1 MAKSKALGKG
11 LSALLGSGAEGRFQS
26 EKLVR
31 VPVKNIRPD
40 PGQPRKEM
48 DEEGL
53 SSLAASIRIHGILQ
67 PLLLKALGDEFQIV
81 AGERRWRAALM
92 ADLQEVPA
100 RVIDVSEAALREIS
114 LIENIQREDL
124 SPLEIAAALQALMKT
139 FDLTQEDIAERIGW
153 NRTTVAN
160 RLRLLNLPDA
170 VKEMLANDGI
180 SEGHARVLLALKTH
194 ESMMEFAARASDG
207 KMTVRQLEL
216 EIKADKEGEKEDK
229 KQDKPLPRSL
239 LKVRLSQ
246 NLQIFAKA
254 HGLKIKVDRQ
264 GDAAKVILDN
274 LKGVDDEKLLAVLE
288 DCLER
293 LYPKGR

>member
-11 LSALLGSGAEGRFQS
+11 LSALLGNGAEGRFQS

-40 PGQPRKEM
+40 PAQPRKEM

-53 SSLAASIRIHGILQ
+53 SSLTASIRIHGVLQ

-92 ADLQEVPA
+92 ADLKEVPA

-124 SPLEIAAALQALMKT
+124 SPLEIAAALQALMET
-139 FDLTQEDIAERIGW
+139 FDMTQEDIAGRIGW

-160 RLRLLNLPDA
+160 RLRLLNLPDT
-170 VKEMLANDGI
+170 VKEMLASDAI
-180 SEGHARVLLALKTH
+180 SEGHARALLALKTH

-216 EIKADKEGEKEDK
+216 EIKEGKKENK
-229 KQDKPLPRSL
+229 KQDKPQPRSL

-246 NLQIFAKA
+246 NLQIFAKT

-264 GDAAKVILDN
+264 GDAAKVVLDN
-274 LKGVDDEKLLAVLE
+274 LKDVDDRKLLAVLE